1 MSGIVLSL
9 NAFGLQ
15 NGNSVVCPNCKSQS
29 VRRWGLGKRNVWDT
43 TPVNAI
49 VLRFYCSNCNRT
61 FRYYPQ
67 GVDRSQL
74 SVRIRR
80 LAALL
85 WVMDVSTRDVEE
97 IFEILG
103 ININRMTVWRE
114 GQKLIEELSQM
125 KLLSRVNRY
134 SICRPNPDEV
144 CCNAGISFAISLDTG
159 TVAIIGNVNT
169 YDAAPVISWLRAILG
184 DQEIEVSSLGE
195 FNYRVPD
202 LKFLT
207 V

>member
-15 NGNSVVCPNCKSQS
+15 NGNSVVCPNCGSHA
-29 VRRWGLGKRNVWDT
+29 VRRWGLGTRNVWDT
-43 TPVNAI
+43 KPVNAI
-49 VLRFYCSNCNRT
+49 VLRFYCTNCSRT

-85 WVMDVSTRDVEE
+85 WLMDVSTRDVEE

-103 ININRMTVWRE
+103 ISINRMTVWRE

-125 KLLSRVNRY
+125 KLLNRSNRY
-134 SICRPNPDEV
+134 SIYRPEPGEAHVNE
-144 CCNAGISFAISLDTG
+144 GISFAISLDTG
-159 TVAIIGNVNT
+159 TVAVLGKVNAF
-169 YDAAPVISWLRAILG
+169 DPAPVIAWLRTILW
-184 DQEIEVSSLGE
+184 DQEIEISSLGE
-195 FNYRVPD
+195 LNYRAAN